1 MKNHNILILCT
12 GNSARSII
20 GEVLVSAMPGFKGY
34 SAGSTPRGE
43 PHPVALAVLSAKGH
57 DTSGLSS
64 KSWDV
69 FAGDDAP
76 KMDVIITVCDN
87 AAGEACPYW
96 PGHPVQVHWGL
107 PDPVEVEEMSRQR
120 IAFEDTYFSLKKRL
134 QKLAAL
140 DFEAMTAPELKD
152 AVQAIHTQR

>member
-43 PHPVALAVLSAKGH
+43 PHPVALTVLSAKGH
-57 DTSGLSS
+57 DTNGLSS

-107 PDPVEVEEMSRQR
+107 PDPADVEEMSRQL
-120 IAFEDTYFSLKKRL
+120 IAFEDTYISLKKRL

-140 DFEAMTAPELKD
+140 DFDALSQAELKT
-152 AVQAIHTQR
+152 AIQAIHTQR